1 MRSPRLWAAMAVM
14 GLLAAMAG
22 LTLEGKFRQAVWIL
36 IFGLAARVV
45 IAHLAAG
52 QTSASPDSETPE
64 SH

>member
-1 MRSPRLWAAMAVM
+1 MAVM
-14 GLLAAMAG
+14 SLLAAMAG